1 MPPDG
6 ETDARTR
13 SLFAEI
19 IAAQER
25 FSVFQAGLAEP
36 TAESPPLEV
45 TVEELRTALEE
56 LVAAGEE
63 LEAQQV
69 QLIESR
75 QRSDDQTRRYQ
86 ALFALAPEAYLVT
99 DAFGIVREANRA
111 AAELMGVRPAFIA
124 GKALALFV
132 DEEDRRQFRAGLAA
146 LPTAPALQRWPV
158 RMRRRD
164 GTKFAAEV
172 TVRSVR
178 EPDGSVR
185 SALWQVR
192 DASEQ
197 VQLQQDLR
205 SLTDQLEARVSA
217 RTRELNAANER
228 LVTGLREVS
237 VLSEQ
242 LQHALD
248 SRVVIEQAKGRLM
261 EALSISP
268 DAAFELLRRQA
279 RDSGRKLREV
289 AKDLVDGV
297 LQLSAPSAAA
307 PARRGAHRGAQHGVD
322 NGVPRSPEG

>member
-1 MPPDG
+1 MAPDG

-25 FSVFQAGLAEP
+25 FSLIEAGMADP
-36 TAESPPLEV
+36 GGESPPLEV
-45 TVEELRTALEE
+45 TVEELRSALEE
-56 LVAAGEE
+56 LVVAGEE

-75 QRSDDQTRRYQ
+75 QRSEDQTRRYQ
-86 ALFALAPEAYLVT
+86 GLFALAPEAYLVT
-99 DAFGIVREANRA
+99 DAFGMVREANRA
-111 AAELMGVRPAFIA
+111 AAELMGVRPEFIA

-146 LPTAPALQRWPV
+146 LPTAPLLQRWPV
-158 RMRRRD
+158 RMQRRD
-164 GTKFAAEV
+164 GTRFAAEV

-178 EPDGSVR
+178 EPDGNVR

-197 VQLQQDLR
+197 VQLEQALR
-205 SLTDQLEARVSA
+205 SLSDQLEARVSA
-217 RTRELNAANER
+217 RTQELSAANEH
-228 LVTGLREVS
+228 LTTGLREVS
-237 VLSEQ
+237 ALSEQ

-261 EALSISP
+261 EGLSIGP
-268 DAAFELLRRQA
+268 DAAFEVLRRQA
-279 RDSGRKLREV
+279 RDSGRKLRDV
-289 AKDLVDGV
+289 AGDLVDGV
-297 LQLSAPSAAA
+297 LQLNGPSPVP
-307 PARRGAHRGAQHGVD
+307 PARRGAHSSAPHRADTGL
-322 NGVPRSPEG
+322 PRSPEG